1 MHADLGVAP
10 RADVL
15 VRLELGEAQRDPA
28 QAELAGEKNVQT
40 MLSRNCFDIV
50 L

>member
-15 VRLELGEAQRDPA
+15 VGLELGEAQRDLA
-28 QAELAGEKNVQT
+28 QAELAIGEKRTDDFV
-40 MLSRNCFDIV
+40 
-50 L
+50 